1 MRTTLCRE
9 EMMDC
14 LLEVFRRDGVEGAS
28 VVDLMRAVGLQK
40 GSLYHH
46 FPRGKTEIAEAVLEH
61 VERLFEAMVFS
72 PLREAATAVDGVAAM
87 CHALEVYFA
96 QGRKVCLPALIGL
109 GPGAGA
115 GRCLHQS
122 RDARRCRHAD
132 GRANG
137 CRYSRRHRGRS
148 RPRAIRTLP
157 KSHEAGQPAG
167 RIAIK
172 NAALIP
178 YQVQRRWK
186 DRGQDQKGSRIS
198 INC

>member
-109 GPGAGA
+109 GPTRDQFGTAIEGFFQRWIKALADAFIKAGMPADAAMLMAEQTVVDIQGAIVVARALG
-115 GRCLHQS
+115 QS
-122 RDARRCRHAD
+122 EPFLRAMK
-132 GRANG
+132 RANQ
-137 CRYSRRHRGRS
+137 RV
-148 RPRAIRTLP
+148 ALP
-157 KSHEAGQPAG
+157 
-167 RIAIK
+167 
-172 NAALIP
+172 
-178 YQVQRRWK
+178 
-186 DRGQDQKGSRIS
+186 
-198 INC
+198 